1 MLQTWRQQ
9 RERGVGS
16 CSPTGKI
23 ECRQGLGRGSIQ
35 VPGVLLVLGVAVAA
49 VVVAVVV
56 VVVDE
61 GAVVVADAVV
71 EAAVAVVVLEMEE
84 GATELPAGSPD

>member
-35 VPGVLLVLGVAVAA
+35 VPGVLLVLGVAVVA
-49 VVVAVVV
+49 AVVV